1 MYNERYFLKHEQH
14 FFDQFEFENGF
25 IMENVKV
32 DYGVFG
38 TPKYDDEGNIINA
51 ILFCHNFEGN
61 YSRISDF
68 NSWTEKT
75 KFLIKMNIT
84 LFQSLHLVFLSPAHH
99 PLPV

>member
-1 MYNERYFLKHEQH
+1 MKIKNYITLYFLWVAFMYNERYFLKHEQH

-51 ILFCHNFEGN
+51 ILFF
-61 YSRISDF
+61 
-68 NSWTEKT
+68 
-75 KFLIKMNIT
+75 
-84 LFQSLHLVFLSPAHH
+84 
-99 PLPV
+99 